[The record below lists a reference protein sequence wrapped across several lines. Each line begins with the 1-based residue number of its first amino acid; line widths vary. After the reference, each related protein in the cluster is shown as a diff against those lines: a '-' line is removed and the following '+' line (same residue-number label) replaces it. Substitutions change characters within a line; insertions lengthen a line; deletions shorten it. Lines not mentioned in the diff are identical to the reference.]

1 MADLSGWTGTNCT
14 VSTVS
19 IGGISCLRVT
29 RTGASPYITSA
40 SGRGVD
46 GRQYRYVR
54 AKVRK
59 SAGVAVATSF
69 VGRLSWAT
77 AGASSHGFSASYKD
91 ELSAPSGKALNEWF
105 DLTWDPGIAATAG
118 GTNWE
123 DAGSIDQLKIEF
135 SDGSGDVWD
144 VQFITEGNLAPTQF
158 SAPRAFE
165 KRLRI
170 VGDGDSGGDISM
182 TAEALVLANS
192 AGQTRTWR
200 TASGTIDL
208 TSPSGNGAGKL
219 DTGSYTT
226 DTWYF
231 IWAIADGS
239 NFAIMASLSSTAP
252 TMPSGYTFKARIG
265 SFRTWDDGGDPM
277 CRSFIQRG
285 QVLQYVVTATE
296 NLPTI
301 RSGSTGSTTVP
312 TWTADAVADYVP
324 TTAVAIRLQVSANS
338 GVIMV
343 APNNSYGAF
352 DSTTDPAPFVQQTG
366 SNNFSQTIEMFLE
379 STNIYTAC
387 SHSSGRVRAW
397 GYVDEI

>member
-14 VSTVS
+14 VSTVT
-19 IGGISCLRVT
+19 IGGVSCLRVT
-29 RTGASPYITSA
+29 RTGANPYITSA
-40 SGRGVD
+40 SGRATD

-59 SAGVAVATSF
+59 HAGVAVATSF

-77 AGASSHGFSASYKD
+77 AGAGSHAFSASYKD
-91 ELSAPSGKALNEWF
+91 ELSAPTGKAIDEWF

-118 GTNWE
+118 GTDWE

-135 SDGSGDVWD
+135 SNGSGDVWD
-144 VQFITEGNLAPTQF
+144 VQMITEGNLAPTQF

-170 VGDGDSGGDISM
+170 AGAAYGDITM
-182 TAEALVLANS
+182 TADALVIANS

-200 TASGTIDL
+200 TASASIDL

-219 DTGSYTT
+219 DTGSFTT

-239 NFAIMASLSSTAP
+239 NFAIMASLSDTAP

-265 SFRTWDDGGDPM
+265 SFRTWDDGGDPI

-285 QVLQYVVTATE
+285 QVVQYIVDAYANLQ
-296 NLPTI
+296 TI
-301 RSGSTGSTTVP
+301 SSGSTGSHTIP
-312 TWTADAVADYVP
+312 TWTSKAVADYVP
-324 TTAVAIRLQVSANS
+324 TTAVAIRLQVSANA

-343 APNNSYGAF
+343 APNNSYGAYN
-352 DSTTDPAPFVQQTG
+352 STTNPAPFVQQTG
-366 SNNFSQTIEMFLE
+366 SSNFSLTIEMFLE
-379 STNIYTAC
+379 STNIYVAC
-387 SHSSGRVRAW
+387 SDTSGRVRAW